1 MKQYLLAASAA
12 ALISVGLLFAA
23 DPKKD
28 EAPKKPATQ
37 PTTKPAP
44 VSNKFCPIE
53 PEHGIDK
60 DVTYVWNG
68 RTYAFCCEGCIDE
81 FKKNPEKYKNPK

>member
-1 MKQYLLAASAA
+1 MTRHLIAASTA
-12 ALISVGLLFAA
+12 ALLSVGLLMAA
-23 DPKKD
+23 DAKD
-28 EAPKKPATQ
+28 APKKPTTQ

-53 PEHGIDK
+53 PDHGIDK

-68 RTYAFCCEGCIDE
+68 RTYAFCCDGCIDE